1 MPKYKKK
8 ITQIIKGI
16 VSATVFIIINEGL
29 FKERET
35 NDTKIQEE
43 DNSTNGL

>member
-16 VSATVFIIINEGL
+16 VSATVFIIINECL

-35 NDTKIQEE
+35 NAEVQDE
-43 DNSTNGL
+43 DI